1 VDALVAAAGTEVE
14 VAVDVERLR
23 PADVPAQ
30 VGDPRRLREATGWE
44 PRLPLEQTLRDL
56 LQDWRERLG
65 SGVRAPSGGR

>member
-1 VDALVAAAGTEVE
+1 
-14 VAVDVERLR
+14 
-23 PADVPAQ
+23 VPAQ